1 MERLYYETKIVTMG
15 VVPEGTTTSKDFNEY
30 LTKVSMLVPA
40 EVIAGYLTMFGL
52 VGAIKNSAVQVAFY
66 WVVFAAGLFLTPVY
80 MNKVATVDKP
90 KQKHIIVS
98 TIAFIIW
105 AYVTTGQT
113 LSNTIAPNIYDQAIA
128 SILLVLFSLFS
139 AIVSLDK

>member
-1 MERLYYETKIVTMG
+1 MERLYYETKIVTKG
-15 VVPEGTTTSKDFNEY
+15 AVPEGTTPKKDFNDY

-52 VGAIKNSAVQVAFY
+52 VGAIKNSGLQIVFY
-66 WVVFAAGLFLTPVY
+66 WVVFAAGLFLTPYY
-80 MNKVATVDKP
+80 MSRVATADKP

-139 AIVSLDK
+139 ATVTLDK